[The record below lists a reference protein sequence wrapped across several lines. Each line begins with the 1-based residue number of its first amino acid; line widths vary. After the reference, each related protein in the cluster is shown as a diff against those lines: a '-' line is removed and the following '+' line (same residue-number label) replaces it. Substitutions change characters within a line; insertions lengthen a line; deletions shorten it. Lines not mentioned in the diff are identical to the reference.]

1 MSWRPPSPSELLM
14 LTADGSKR
22 LVRDAP
28 ELLRLVVESLERFQ
42 ERLATGWNPIVRALW
57 NEGKSPRPK
66 DENFFSDL
74 VCDHLNRDLK
84 GIAAHR
90 EVEAR
95 NRRGRGLGD
104 RTDILVTATPNARSG
119 AVDPINVVI
128 EAKGCWNK
136 ALKTAMKDQL
146 KEQYLIDER
155 HTCGLYLVGWFKC
168 DAWNDASDSRL
179 RTVPNW
185 SLDEAA
191 AEFDA
196 QADDLSGDGFV
207 LQALVVDVGLP
218 IK

>member
-1 MSWRPPSPSELLM
+1 
-14 LTADGSKR
+14 
-22 LVRDAP
+22 
-28 ELLRLVVESLERFQ
+28 
-42 ERLATGWNPIVRALW
+42 
-57 NEGKSPRPK
+57 
-66 DENFFSDL
+66 
-74 VCDHLNRDLK
+74 
-84 GIAAHR
+84 
-90 EVEAR
+90 
-95 NRRGRGLGD
+95 LGD
-104 RTDILVTATPNARSG
+104 RTDILVTATPNERSA

-128 EAKGCWNK
+128 EAKGCWNR

-155 HTCGLYLVGWFKC
+155 HRCGLYLIGWFKC

-179 RTVPNW
+179 RTVPPW

-207 LQALVVDVGLP
+207 LQALVVDVGRP